1 MAVAVTTTW
10 QRLCSVST
18 QERFEKVEELNY
30 QLNQAYE
37 LFRSGSR
44 LVTIRDILLIEDT
57 LNEAIEELNNS

>member
-1 MAVAVTTTW
+1 MT
-10 QRLCSVST
+10 T
-18 QERFEKVEELNY
+18 QELYEKVEELNY

-57 LNEAIEELNNS
+57 LNEAVEELNNS